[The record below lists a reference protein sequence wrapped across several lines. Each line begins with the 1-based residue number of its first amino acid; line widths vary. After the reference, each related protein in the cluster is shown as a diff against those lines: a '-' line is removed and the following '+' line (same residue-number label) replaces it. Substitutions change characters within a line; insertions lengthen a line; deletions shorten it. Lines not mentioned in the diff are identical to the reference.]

1 MNDYILVQARTGS
14 QRLKNK
20 ILLKIQGKTI
30 LEILISRLKK
40 CKNIHNLIIVTTKK
54 SRDDI
59 IVKICKKIKLI
70 TFRGSENNLINRYYK
85 CAKIL

>member
-20 ILLKIQGKTI
+20 ILLKIHGKTI
-30 LEILISRLKK
+30 LEILVSRLKK

-59 IVKICKKIKLI
+59 IVKICKKNQINY
-70 TFRGSENNLINRYYK
+70 FRGSESNLINRYYE
-85 CAKIL
+85 CF

>member
-20 ILLKIQGKTI
+20 ILLKIHGKTI
-30 LEILISRLKK
+30 LEILVSRLKK

-59 IVKICKKIKLI
+59 IVKICKKSNQL
-70 TFRGSENNLINRYYK
+70 F
-85 CAKIL
+85 

>member
-1 MNDYILVQARTGS
+1 MNDCILVQARTGS

-40 CKNIHNLIIVTTKK
+40 CKKIHNLIIVTTKLIF
-54 SRDDI
+54 SEVLRITLLIDI
-59 IVKICKKIKLI
+59 INVQ
-70 TFRGSENNLINRYYK
+70 N
-85 CAKIL
+85 ILK

>member
-1 MNDYILVQARTGS
+1 MKDCILVQARTGS
-14 QRLKNK
+14 KRLKNK

-40 CKNIHNLIIVTTKK
+40 CKKIQNLIIVTTKK

-59 IVKICKKIKLI
+59 I
-70 TFRGSENNLINRYYK
+70 INEKEKSLSNWQR
-85 CAKIL
+85 